1 MMRYC
6 TRADIGNAIPEMTL
20 VQLSNDDPAAM
31 SPNENVIEDGV
42 RQAEELVDGYLRGR
56 YNLPLD
62 PVPTVLRDAVVY
74 LARHWLYQR
83 RPEGALPDAVKD
95 SRKDTIKLLESIR
108 DGVVTLGMPGGQAAP
123 EPGEIR
129 VRARRQQ
136 FSGDLWEGYR

>member
-1 MMRYC
+1 MRYC

-20 VQLSNDDPAAM
+20 IQLSNDDSAAM
-31 SPNENVIEDGV
+31 EANESVVEDGV

-56 YNLPLD
+56 YTLPLD

-83 RPEGALPDAVKD
+83 RPEGGLPDAVKD

-108 DGVVTLGMPGGQAAP
+108 DGVVTLGMPSGQAAP

-129 VRARRQQ
+129 VRSRRQQ
-136 FSGDLWEGYR
+136 FSDTEWDKY

>member
-1 MMRYC
+1 MRYC
-6 TRADIGNAIPEMTL
+6 TRADLGNAIPLMTL
-20 VQLSNDDPAAM
+20 TQLSNDDPAATA
-31 SPNENVIEDGV
+31 PNESVIDNGV

-56 YNLPLD
+56 YQLPLD

-95 SRKDTIKLLESIR
+95 SRKDTLKLLENIR
-108 DGVVTLGMPGGQAAP
+108 DGVITLGTPTGHAVP

-129 VRARRQQ
+129 VRARPQQ
-136 FSGDLWEGYR
+136 FGAQQWDHY

>member
-1 MMRYC
+1 MRYC
-6 TRADIGNAIPEMTL
+6 TRADIGSAIPEMTL
-20 VQLSNDDPAAM
+20 IQLSNDDPAAM
-31 SPNENVIEDGV
+31 ESNEGVIEDGV

-56 YNLPLD
+56 YDLPLN

-83 RPEGALPDAVKD
+83 RPEGVLPDAVKD

-108 DGVVTLGMPGGQAAP
+108 DGVVTLGMPSGEAAP

-136 FSGDLWEGYR
+136 FDGDLWERYR

>member
-1 MMRYC
+1 MRYC
-6 TRADIGNAIPEMTL
+6 TRADLGNAIPELTL
-20 VQLSNDDPAAM
+20 IQLSNDDPSAEQ
-31 SPNENVIEDGV
+31 PNEVVIEDGV

-83 RPEGALPDAVKD
+83 RPEGVLPDAVKD

-108 DGVVTLGMPGGQAAP
+108 DGVVTLGMPTGQAAP
-123 EPGEIR
+123 EPGEVR
-129 VRARRQQ
+129 VRSRRQQ
-136 FSGDLWEGYR
+136 FDDTLWEGY

>member
-1 MMRYC
+1 MRYC
-6 TRADIGNAIPEMTL
+6 TRTDIGNAIPEMTL
-20 VQLSNDDPAAM
+20 IQLSNDDPAAEL
-31 SPNENVIEDGV
+31 PNESVIEDGV

-108 DGVVTLGMPGGQAAP
+108 DGVVTLGMPSGQAAP
-123 EPGEIR
+123 EPGETR

-136 FSGDLWEGYR
+136 FDSDLWGRY

>member
-1 MMRYC
+1 MRYC

-20 VQLSNDDPAAM
+20 IQLSNDDPAAM

-108 DGVVTLGMPGGQAAP
+108 DGVVTLGMPTGHAAP
-123 EPGEIR
+123 EPGEVR
-129 VRARRQQ
+129 VRVRKQQ
-136 FSGDLWEGYR
+136 FGADTWERY

>member
-1 MMRYC
+1 MRYC
-6 TRADIGNAIPEMTL
+6 TRADIGNAIPEITL
-20 VQLSNDDPAAM
+20 IQLSNDDPAAEQ
-31 SPNENVIEDGV
+31 PNENVIGDGV

-62 PVPTVLRDAVVY
+62 PVPTVLRDAVIY

-108 DGVVTLGMPGGQAAP
+108 DGVVTLGMPSGQAAP

-129 VRARRQQ
+129 VRARPQQ
-136 FSGDLWEGYR
+136 FSSDLWEKY

>member
-1 MMRYC
+1 MRYC
-6 TRADIGNAIPEMTL
+6 TRTDIGNAIPELTL
-20 VQLSNDDPAAM
+20 IQLSNDDPTAM

-56 YNLPLD
+56 YNLPLN

-123 EPGEIR
+123 EPGEIK
-129 VRARRQQ
+129 VRSRRQQ
-136 FSGDLWEGYR
+136 FDDPLWERY

>member
-1 MMRYC
+1 MRYC
-6 TRADIGNAIPEMTL
+6 TRADIGNAMPLRTL
-20 VQLSNDDPAAM
+20 IQLSNDDPAAQQ
-31 SPNENVIEDGV
+31 PNEVVIEDGV

-56 YNLPLD
+56 YDLPLN

-83 RPEGALPDAVKD
+83 RPEGALPDSVKD
-95 SRKDTIKLLESIR
+95 NRKDTIKLLESIR
-108 DGVVTLGMPGGQAAP
+108 DGVVTLGMPGGEAAP

-136 FSGDLWEGYR
+136 FGPNLWERYR

>member
-1 MMRYC
+1 MRYC
-6 TRADIGNAIPEMTL
+6 NRSDIGNAIPELTL

-31 SPNENVIEDGV
+31 QPNESVIEEAV

-56 YNLPLD
+56 YVLPLD

-83 RPEGALPDAVKD
+83 RPEGTLPDAVKD

-108 DGVVTLGMPGGQAAP
+108 DGVVTLGMPTGQIAP

-136 FSGDLWEGYR
+136 FGDETWGGYQ

>member
-1 MMRYC
+1 MRYC

-20 VQLSNDDPAAM
+20 IQLSNDDPAAE
-31 SPNENVIEDGV
+31 SPNESVIEDSV

-56 YNLPLD
+56 YDLPLD
-62 PVPTVLRDAVVY
+62 LVPTVLRDAVVY

-95 SRKDTIKLLESIR
+95 NRKDTIKLLESIR

-136 FSGDLWEGYR
+136 FDGDLWGRY

>member
-1 MMRYC
+1 MRYC
-6 TRADIGNAIPEMTL
+6 TRADIGNAIPELTL
-20 VQLSNDDPAAM
+20 IQLSNDDPAARL
-31 SPNENVIEDGV
+31 PNENVIEDGM

-108 DGVVTLGMPGGQAAP
+108 DGVVTLGMPTGHAAP

-129 VRARRQQ
+129 VRVRKQQ
-136 FSGDLWEGYR
+136 FGADTWERY

>member
-1 MMRYC
+1 MRYC
-6 TRADIGNAIPEMTL
+6 TRNDIGNAIPEMTL
-20 VQLSNDDPAAM
+20 IQLSNDDPAAM
-31 SPNENVIEDGV
+31 LPNEGVIEDGV

-83 RPEGALPDAVKD
+83 RPEGVLPDAVKD

-108 DGVVTLGMPGGQAAP
+108 DGVVTLGMPTGHAAP

-129 VRARRQQ
+129 VRSRRQQ
-136 FSGDLWEGYR
+136 FSSDLWEGY

>member
-1 MMRYC
+1 MRYC
-6 TRADIGNAIPEMTL
+6 NRTDVSNAIPERTL
-20 VQLSNDDPAAM
+20 IQLSNDDPAAEA
-31 SPNENVIEDGV
+31 PNESVIEDGV

-62 PVPTVLRDAVVY
+62 PVPTVLRDAAVY

-83 RPEGALPDAVKD
+83 RPEGMVPDAVKD

-108 DGVVTLGMPGGQAAP
+108 DGVVTLGMPTGQATP

-129 VRARRQQ
+129 VRARRPQ
-136 FSGDLWEGYR
+136 FTDDRWERY

>member
-1 MMRYC
+1 
-6 TRADIGNAIPEMTL
+6 
-20 VQLSNDDPAAM
+20 M

-95 SRKDTIKLLESIR
+95 SRKDTVKLLESIR
-108 DGVVTLGMPGGQAAP
+108 DGVVTLGMPSGHAAP

-136 FSGDLWEGYR
+136 FGRDLWERY

>member
-1 MMRYC
+1 MRYC
-6 TRADIGNAIPEMTL
+6 TRADIGKAIPELTL
-20 VQLSNDDPAAM
+20 LQLSNDDPAAM
-31 SPNENVIEDGV
+31 EPNEGVIEDGV

-56 YNLPLD
+56 YDLPLD

-108 DGVVTLGMPGGQAAP
+108 DGVVTLGMPSGQATP

-129 VRARRQQ
+129 VRARPQQ
-136 FSGDLWEGYR
+136 FGGDLWGRYK